1 MNVSRNNIKQTK
13 KARFENNDKK
23 ILEAIDADQKKKKL
37 FSAFFFSFFESKTD
51 GLHSTGNLE

>member
-23 ILEAIDADQKKKKL
+23 ILEAIDDQKKKN
-37 FSAFFFSFFESKTD
+37 FFPCFFFSFFESKTD